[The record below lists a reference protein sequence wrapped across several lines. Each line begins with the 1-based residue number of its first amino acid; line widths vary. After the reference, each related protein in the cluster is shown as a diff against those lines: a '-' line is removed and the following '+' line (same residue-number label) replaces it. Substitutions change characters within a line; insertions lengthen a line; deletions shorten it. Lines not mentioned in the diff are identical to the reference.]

1 MTDRD
6 RRGLTYDLELY
17 QAEVNTY
24 IKIAKIDSQTGND
37 DAADKPEKFKYADW
51 NKWEESVYIY
61 LNSIITKAG
70 IPLLYVIRKDL
81 DQDVDWESLDRKVQQ
96 IHTAPLEGL
105 LFDLDSER
113 VLTLLKELCMKT
125 EAETWFRNINC
136 GQKAMQA
143 FQRHYDGT
151 DEGKRRVEEG

>member
-70 IPLLYVIRKDL
+70 VPLSYVIRKDL
-81 DQDVDWESLDRKVQQ
+81 DQDVVQTG
-96 IHTAPLEGL
+96 ILAEVA
-105 LFDLDSER
+105 FDLD
-113 VLTLLKELCMKT
+113 
-125 EAETWFRNINC
+125 
-136 GQKAMQA
+136 
-143 FQRHYDGT
+143 
-151 DEGKRRVEEG
+151 